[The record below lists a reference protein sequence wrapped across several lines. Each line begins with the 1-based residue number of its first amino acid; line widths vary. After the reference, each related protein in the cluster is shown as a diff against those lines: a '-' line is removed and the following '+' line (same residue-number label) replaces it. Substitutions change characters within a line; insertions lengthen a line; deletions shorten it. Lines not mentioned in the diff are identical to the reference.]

1 MKRFYKDVA
10 VVADGNGWRVT
21 LDGRTVKTQGKK
33 PQVVPTRALAEAM
46 AEEWARQG
54 DEIDANAFPLRDLAD
69 FAIDM
74 GHNGRDALA
83 AEITIYA
90 ETDTL
95 CYRADPGEP
104 LHERQMAM
112 WEPILMAAE
121 HRWDA
126 HFERI
131 SGVVHRPQPA
141 ETLARMRAAV
151 AALDT
156 FTLAA
161 LRMLTGLS
169 ASLVIGLAA
178 IQPEAD
184 AEALWAAAS
193 LEEDWQAELWGRD
206 AEAEAVRKARF
217 EAFALGIRFVA
228 LAGGRTTAES

>member
-1 MKRFYKDVA
+1 MKRFYKRASVTPE
-10 VVADGNGWRVT
+10 GSGWRVM
-21 LDGRTVKTQGKK
+21 LDGRAVKTQGKN
-33 PQVVPTRALAEAM
+33 PQIVPTQALAEAM
-46 AEEWARQG
+46 AGEWAAQG
-54 DEIDANAFPLRDLAD
+54 EEIDTAAFPLRDLAD

-74 GHNGRDALA
+74 GYDGRDALL
-83 AEITIYA
+83 AEIAGYA

-95 CYRADPGEP
+95 CYRAEP
-104 LHERQMAM
+104 DTPLYERQIAV
-112 WEPILMAAE
+112 WEPILTAAE

-131 SGVVHRPQPA
+131 SGVIHRPQPA

-151 AALDT
+151 SALDT
-156 FTLAA
+156 FTLAP

-178 IQPEAD
+178 IQPDAD
-184 AEALWAAAS
+184 AESLWAAAS

-217 EAFALGIRFVA
+217 EAFALAIRFVA
-228 LAGGRTTAES
+228 LAGDQTTHLP